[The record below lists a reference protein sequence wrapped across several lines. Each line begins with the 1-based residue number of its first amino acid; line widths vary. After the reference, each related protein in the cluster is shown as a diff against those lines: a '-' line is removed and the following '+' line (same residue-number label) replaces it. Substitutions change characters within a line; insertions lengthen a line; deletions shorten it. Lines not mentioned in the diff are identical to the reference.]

1 MSIFQQGNSFNEF
14 MSHVGDMALAN
25 VAWTVCSLPVV
36 TIGASTQ
43 ALYEVARAIDNGE
56 DGHVLK
62 RFWAAF
68 TRRFGT
74 NLAIGVILLAFYAL
88 IGFDMWYTSSQS
100 ANGDMNAINYGVCAA
115 IGIIGA
121 ICTAYVVPLA
131 SRSSRPVSQ
140 QFRCSAA
147 LVAAHPI
154 PAFVIVAV
162 AAIPVAIAV
171 WVPGGLFFVGFFW
184 GLLLTGC
191 SSWLGVVVMRRQ
203 RVFDDPL
210 VTADEAHNPLS
221 APSPTSRPSTN

>member
-1 MSIFQQGNSFNEF
+1 M
-14 MSHVGDMALAN
+14 
-25 VAWTVCSLPVV
+25 
-36 TIGASTQ
+36 
-43 ALYEVARAIDNGE
+43 
-56 DGHVLK
+56 
-62 RFWAAF
+62 
-68 TRRFGT
+68 
-74 NLAIGVILLAFYAL
+74 NLAIGVILLAFYVL

-100 ANGDMNAINYGVCAA
+100 ANGYMNAINYGVCAA

-154 PAFVIVAV
+154 PALVVVAL

-184 GLLLTGC
+184 GCC
-191 SSWLGVVVMRRQ
+191 SPDAAVGWVSWLCGVSAYSTTRLSPRMRR
-203 RVFDDPL
+203 
-210 VTADEAHNPLS
+210 TTLS
-221 APSPTSRPSTN
+221 ARRHQPPTPPQTNYANRLPSITSL

>member
-1 MSIFQQGNSFNEF
+1 M
-14 MSHVGDMALAN
+14 
-25 VAWTVCSLPVV
+25 
-36 TIGASTQ
+36 
-43 ALYEVARAIDNGE
+43 
-56 DGHVLK
+56 
-62 RFWAAF
+62 
-68 TRRFGT
+68 
-74 NLAIGVILLAFYAL
+74 NLAIGVILLAFYVL

-100 ANGDMNAINYGVCAA
+100 ANGYMNAINYGVCAA

-210 VTADEAHNPLS
+210 VTADEVHNPLS
-221 APSPTSRPSTN
+221 APSPTSHPSTNQPRKPPPQHNQLVRAPHELATQTTRPT